1 MVMLTES
8 ISNSTTDDVEYP
20 ASSDPAWPPVHP
32 GEVLRQTVLPALR
45 LSVAAA
51 ARELG
56 VSRQT
61 LHKLLAEK
69 IAVTPEMALRL
80 GRWCGNGPRLWLQL
94 QHQFDLWHAERRL
107 ADTLAHIPTHATG
120 DTPAI

>member
-1 MVMLTES
+1 MPTG
-8 ISNSTTDDVEYP
+8 STSSSTIDDVEHA
-20 ASSDPAWPPVHP
+20 ASGEPAWPSVHP
-32 GEVLRQTVLPALR
+32 GEVLRETVLPALQ

-61 LHKLLAEK
+61 MHKLIAGK

-107 ADTLAHIPTHATG
+107 ADTLASIPTHATE
-120 DTPAI
+120 DIPTI

>member
-1 MVMLTES
+1 MSTES
-8 ISNSTTDDVEYP
+8 ILNSITEPNEIAVTG
-20 ASSDPAWPPVHP
+20 DPAWPPVHP
-32 GEVLRQTVLPALR
+32 GELLADSVLPELR

-61 LHKLLAEK
+61 LHKLVTGK

-80 GRWCGNGPRLWLQL
+80 GRWCGNGPRLWLQM

-107 ADTLAHIPTHATG
+107 AETLARIPTHA
-120 DTPAI
+120 A